1 MSLPRTMLVGYRHR
15 IFSRQE
21 HMLTM
26 TIEST
31 RLLRP
36 IYNNVFDEKERRA
49 EKALEDI
56 VDSMGIFGKKR

>member
-1 MSLPRTMLVGYRHR
+1 MLVGYPHR

-26 TIEST
+26 TIESA